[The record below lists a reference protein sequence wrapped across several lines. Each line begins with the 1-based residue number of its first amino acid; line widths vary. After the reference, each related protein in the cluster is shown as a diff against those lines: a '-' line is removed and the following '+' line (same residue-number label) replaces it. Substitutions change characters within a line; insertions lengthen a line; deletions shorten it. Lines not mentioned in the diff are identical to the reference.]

1 MTEARV
7 RRVASEDQA
16 RELAAALQ
24 RPGRDRPVVV
34 ISTPAGHDTPFV
46 DPQRVLDDVAG
57 LAEVMVIPTGDVSW
71 AFSSG
76 MPPDT
81 QVYGGASRVY
91 GTDLEWV
98 HHPRSSPLHFAYS
111 PDEDARVHD
120 RLVGD
125 VMRFAVR
132 AGIVGSARS
141 APGTPVTE
149 GTVLGLLGARA
160 LVSTDDGGQATV
172 AEELVLPDVPL
183 GRVLAPGMRVTGV
196 LDPARRLLDIR
207 GMLPDGAALRRAVH
221 AAYRVGQV
229 VLGRVETVED
239 DAVRIAL
246 APGVQVRVRRAEITA
261 NDLDLLGDL
270 FTPGEVVPARRVP
283 APLDGLAL
291 RLDDVD
297 ESEDEPVPA
306 VALLE
311 GGPPWLE
318 PEPPAAE
325 EEPVRSVPGDGGV
338 RDGGVYVTVPGGR
351 PEPGGSP
358 VDGGLGDSPAE
369 LRRPDPVGT
378 ATSASPGSGSPTPAD
393 RFGARPDS
401 AQPDG
406 AGPGTQPGPE
416 RRGSTPPGLARP
428 GPAQS
433 PPQAR
438 TGAPEASPGPG
449 GDVGPAAT
457 PRPPTPGDVAA
468 WHAGA
473 QDALPSPALP
483 SPAAPDAAAE
493 SPAEPAGK
501 VARDLSLSLDAAK
514 AKVAALAKEL
524 LDDRVKRHQVELE
537 VDRLLGRVGELTER
551 LERAERRA
559 EQQATALRKARQEAA
574 RLRHRL
580 GDTGDEPPEER
591 SFLDDEEQLRFEVL
605 TEWARTIPAAEKADR
620 PLAAYTL
627 GPRFLASLADVEGVS
642 RERVV
647 WTLVMVL
654 TGLAPEMNGLQVH
667 RLRTGAGGDDPAR
680 QRDDGA
686 VCWRVSLQVNTPSAR
701 RLHYWRLPG
710 GPYELSRVVLHDD
723 VEP

>member
-1 MTEARV
+1 MTEARVPARV

-132 AGIVGSARS
+132 AGIVGSART
-141 APGTPVTE
+141 APGAPVTE

-183 GRVLAPGMRVTGV
+183 GRVLAPGMRVRGV

-291 RLDDVD
+291 RLDDID

-306 VALLE
+306 VALLA

-318 PEPPAAE
+318 PDPPAAE
-325 EEPVRSVPGDGGV
+325 EEPVRVLPARAASGDG
-338 RDGGVYVTVPGGR
+338 RPASGGP
-351 PEPGGSP
+351 
-358 VDGGLGDSPAE
+358 
-369 LRRPDPVGT
+369 
-378 ATSASPGSGSPTPAD
+378 PTPAD
-393 RFGARPDS
+393 LFGARSD
-401 AQPDG
+401 D
-406 AGPGTQPGPE
+406 AGPG
-416 RRGSTPPGLARP
+416 ARP

-438 TGAPEASPGPG
+438 AGAPEASPGSG

-483 SPAAPDAAAE
+483 SPAPPDAAAE

-501 VARDLSLSLDAAK
+501 AARDLSLSLDAAK

-605 TEWARTIPAAEKADR
+605 TEWARTIPAAEKAHR

-627 GPRFLASLADVEGVS
+627 GPRFLASLADLEGVS

>member
-7 RRVASEDQA
+7 PARVRHVASEGQA
-16 RELAAALQ
+16 RELASALQ

-57 LAEVMVIPTGDVSW
+57 LAEVVVIPTGDVSW

-98 HHPRSSPLHFAYS
+98 HHPRRSPLHFAYS

-125 VMRFAVR
+125 VMRLAVR
-132 AGIVGSARS
+132 AGIVGSSRA
-141 APGTPVTE
+141 AADAAVTG
-149 GTVLGLLGARA
+149 GTVLGLLGSRA

-183 GRVLAPGMRVTGV
+183 GSVLAPGMRVTGV

-229 VLGRVETVED
+229 VLGRIETVED
-239 DAVRIAL
+239 DAVRVAL
-246 APGVQVRVRRAEITA
+246 APGVLVRVRRAEITG

-270 FTPGEVVPARRVP
+270 FTPGEVVAARRVP

-297 ESEDEPVPA
+297 ESQDEPVPA
-306 VALLE
+306 IALLD

-318 PEPPAAE
+318 PDRSAAEDPSPEPPVRLG
-325 EEPVRSVPGDGGV
+325 PVRVRPGGV
-338 RDGGVYVTVPGGR
+338 
-351 PEPGGSP
+351 PEASGS
-358 VDGGLGDSPAE
+358 D
-369 LRRPDPVGT
+369 
-378 ATSASPGSGSPTPAD
+378 GSGSDGSGSDGRGLGADALDQAVVDGAPGERAPDGGAPTPAD
-393 RFGARPDS
+393 LFGVRPT
-401 AQPDG
+401 P
-406 AGPGTQPGPE
+406 AGPG
-416 RRGSTPPGLARP
+416 S
-428 GPAQS
+428 S
-433 PPQAR
+433 P
-438 TGAPEASPGPG
+438 APEPEPLPADGPR
-449 GDVGPAAT
+449 A
-457 PRPPTPGDVAA
+457 PTPADVAA
-468 WHAGA
+468 WHAGE
-473 QDALPSPALP
+473 QDALPSPSAP
-483 SPAAPDAAAE
+483 SAGAAD
-493 SPAEPAGK
+493 SPAEPPGK
-501 VARDLSLSLDAAK
+501 AARDLSLSLDAAK
-514 AKVAALAKEL
+514 SQVAALAKEL
-524 LDDRVKRHQVELE
+524 LDDKVKRHQVELE

-574 RLRHRL
+574 RLRRRL
-580 GDTGDEPPEER
+580 GDAGDEPPEER
-591 SFLDDEEQLRFEVL
+591 FFPDDEDQLRFEVL
-605 TEWARTIPAAEKADR
+605 TEWARAIPAAEKAGR
-620 PLAAYTL
+620 PLAPYTL

-667 RLRTGAGGDDPAR
+667 RLRTGSGGDDPVR

-686 VCWRVSLQVNTPSAR
+686 VCWRVALQVNTPSAR
-701 RLHYWRLPG
+701 RLHYWRLSG
-710 GPYELSRVVLHDD
+710 GSFELSRVVLHDD